1 MNTTVRRRLREE
13 RERLGYNDTSAEA
26 EDAAP
31 AAKPTEQSGQQAEP
45 AFNPPAASF
54 MPAHA
59 AVAPKPAPEALA
71 PAPALELMVLA
82 RAANKVTED
91 AGSVV
96 LEFADVVITI
106 KRKPPQRGR

>member
-13 RERLGYNDTSAEA
+13 RERMGYNDTSAEA
-26 EDAAP
+26 EEAAP
-31 AAKPTEQSGQQAEP
+31 AATPTEQYGQQAEP
-45 AFNPPAASF
+45 AFNSPAA
-54 MPAHA
+54 AHA

>member
-13 RERLGYNDTSAEA
+13 RERMGYNDTSAEA
-26 EDAAP
+26 EDAAS
-31 AAKPTEQSGQQAEP
+31 AATPTEQYGQQAES
-45 AFNPPAASF
+45 AFNPPAA
-54 MPAHA
+54 AHA